1 MKKISKLKA
10 NLFYNICYQILSLIV
25 PLITAPYISRVLG
38 VSGVGEY
45 SYSYSVA
52 HYFVLFIML
61 GVLNYGNREIASVKD
76 SANKVALKFSEI
88 YVVQLTLGIVVASLY
103 MAYVAFFCKFNRLV
117 ALAQILYIISALLD
131 ISWVYFGIERF
142 KTTAGVSSLN
152 KIATTVLIFML
163 VQNKEDVFV
172 YTVIIAGGALLNNIL
187 YWIMLKRYI
196 NISVI
201 SLNVKNIRRHLKPM
215 LVLFIPVIAISV
227 YKYMDKIMLGILV
240 DTSEVGI
247 YESAEKFVNLPL
259 SLITAVG
266 TVMLPRISNLKEKVQ
281 NKEIKKYNYISM
293 VLIMFLGFGI
303 VFGLAGVTDRLI
315 PWFYGREFV
324 RSTYVLLI
332 LLPSVLFVSWANVVR
347 TQCLLPNKRDKEYC
361 ISVILGAIVNLII
374 NILLIQK
381 YGAIGAAIGTTIAE
395 LFVCLIQS
403 FQTRKEMEFIKY
415 IIDSIPFAISAFIMF
430 LVICS
435 ITFTSDLYTIV
446 VRSVVVG
453 LLYCASSSYFIR
465 KTIKAIR

>member
-1 MKKISKLKA
+1 MAKISKLKL

-38 VSGVGEY
+38 ASGIGEY

-52 HYFVLFIML
+52 HYFVLFVML

-76 SANKVALKFSEI
+76 SVNKVALKFSEI
-88 YVVQLTLGIVVASLY
+88 YIVQLAMGIVVIGLY
-103 MAYVAFFCKFNRLV
+103 VIYVAFFCKFNRLV
-117 ALAQILYIISALLD
+117 AMAQILYIVSALLD
-131 ISWVYFGIERF
+131 ISWLYFGIEQF

-152 KIATTVLIFML
+152 KIVTTILIFLL
-163 VQNKEDVFV
+163 VQDKNDVFI
-172 YTVIIAGGALLNNIL
+172 YTVILAGGVLLNNIF

-196 NISVI
+196 NVSAI
-201 SLNVKNIRRHLKPM
+201 SLNLRDIRKHLQPM
-215 LVLFIPVIAISV
+215 LVLFIPVIAVSV
-227 YKYMDKIMLGILV
+227 YKYMDKIMLGILIG
-240 DTSEVGI
+240 TSEVGI

-281 NKEIKKYNYISM
+281 DKEIKKYNYISM
-293 VLIMFLGFGI
+293 ILIMFLGFGI
-303 VFGLAGVTDRLI
+303 VFGLAGISDRLI
-315 PWFYGREFV
+315 PWFYGIEFV
-324 RSTYVLLI
+324 RSTYVLLV

-361 ISVILGAIVNLII
+361 ISVILGAVVNFIV

-381 YGAIGAAIGTTIAE
+381 YGAIGAAIGTSIAE

-403 FQTRKEMEFIKY
+403 FQTRNEMEFIKY
-415 IIDSIPFAISAFIMF
+415 IIDSIPFVISAVAMFFI
-430 LVICS
+430 IHS
-435 ITFTSDLYTIV
+435 ITFKSDLYTV
-446 VRSVVVG
+446 VTRISVGG
-453 LLYCASSSYFIR
+453 LLYCALSSYFIR
-465 KTIKAIR
+465 KTIKAIK